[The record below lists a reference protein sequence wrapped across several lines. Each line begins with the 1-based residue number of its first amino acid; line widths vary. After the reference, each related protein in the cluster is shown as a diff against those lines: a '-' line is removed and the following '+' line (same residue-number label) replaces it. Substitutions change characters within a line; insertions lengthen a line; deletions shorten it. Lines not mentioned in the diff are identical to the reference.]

1 MKITKEQAQKLAIHL
16 FELEIDSMQ
25 NNMDDFYIDLIG
37 WFNVFGDKA
46 KELFEATTSDPKNEF
61 NARAIETISNLL
73 VDDFE
78 DGYWTIK
85 SEDGFGGLYHHMM
98 ISQYG
103 GIINDAITKQMLINS
118 GVGIQLNLHMSI

>member
-1 MKITKEQAQKLAIHL
+1 MKITKEQAQELAIHL

-25 NNMDDFYIDLIG
+25 NNMDHFYIDLIG
-37 WFNVFGDKA
+37 WYDVFGNKA

-61 NARAIETISNLL
+61 NAKAIDTISNLL
-73 VDDFE
+73 VNDFE

-85 SEDGFGGLYHHMM
+85 SEDGLYHHMM

-118 GVGIQLNLHMSI
+118 GIGLQLNLHMSV